1 MNIEYQELINVILGK
16 KARNDILHQNLHV
29 YVYPQSVIRRIRFH
43 FVRKFKIYGNYN
55 E

>member
-1 MNIEYQELINVILGK
+1 MNIKYQELIKYCGK

-29 YVYPQSVIRRIRFH
+29 YVYPQSVIRRFRFH